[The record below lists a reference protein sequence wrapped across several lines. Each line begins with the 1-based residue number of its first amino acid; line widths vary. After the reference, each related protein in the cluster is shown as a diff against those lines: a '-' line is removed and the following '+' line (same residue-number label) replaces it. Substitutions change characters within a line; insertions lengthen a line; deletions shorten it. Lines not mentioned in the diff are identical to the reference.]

1 MFSFSPIALLGDVSL
16 EKEIH
21 YEQNS
26 PIKMSLVWVVFM
38 EWSVHVDV
46 TSTSSLGKYRISG

>member
-1 MFSFSPIALLGDVSL
+1 MIFIACNGMLPEMFLVLFLLGFFLPPPIALLGNVSV

-26 PIKMSLVWVVFM
+26 PIKCHLF
-38 EWSVHVDV
+38 
-46 TSTSSLGKYRISG
+46 G